1 MGLMS
6 QSERAIL
13 PERQWSRQVIQEYRE
28 HRNPSPSADIYI
40 IWVISGWTVYDPDLS
55 PNFVNVAQ
63 NTIFESE
70 DTEMINMGIDL
81 AYEIT
86 ALRLGKPK
94 TAVTKEEVKVHGP
107 ILLYNGNIDQ
117 NDNLRRA
124 SQKSDF
130 LLPLENLRI
139 EKLADDR
146 DPKNNNTNKQF
157 EKFPS
162 KLLHG
167 TRKMAIVSH
176 LWHLSRIARNP
187 LAPSLIAQEPLW
199 QDIELVYFA
208 ADELGDQLPHDQQ
221 SVHKRAVD
229 IRRHVMDEGR
239 KINTYSQKGD
249 LTRERTS
256 SHL

>member
-1 MGLMS
+1 MT
-6 QSERAIL
+6 QSEKSIW
-13 PERQWSRQVIQEYRE
+13 PDRQWSKQVIQEYRE
-28 HRNPSPSADIYI
+28 HRNPNPTADIDI
-40 IWVISGWTVYDPDLS
+40 IWVISGWTVYEPDLS
-55 PNFVNVAQ
+55 PNFINVAQ

-94 TAVTKEEVKVHGP
+94 TAVTKKEVRVHGP
-107 ILLYNGNIDQ
+107 IILYNGNIDQ

-130 LLPLENLRI
+130 RLPLENLRI

-146 DPKNNNTNKQF
+146 DPRNNNTNKQF
-157 EKFPS
+157 EKFPDE
-162 KLLHG
+162 LLQE
-167 TRKMAIVSH
+167 TRKMAILSH

-187 LAPSLIAQEPLW
+187 LAPSLITQEPLW
-199 QDIELVYFA
+199 QDTEIVYFA
-208 ADELGDQLPHDQQ
+208 ADKPGDQLPHNQK

-229 IRRHVMDEGR
+229 IRRHIMDEGR
-239 KINTYSQKGD
+239 KIYTYSQKGD
-249 LTRERTS
+249 LSEDRTGKPV
-256 SHL
+256 

>member
-1 MGLMS
+1 MT
-6 QSERAIL
+6 QTERPIL
-13 PERQWSRQVIQEYRE
+13 PERQWSKQVIQEYRE
-28 HRNPSPSADIYI
+28 HRNPNLTADIDI

-55 PNFVNVAQ
+55 PSFVNVAQ

-86 ALRLGKPK
+86 ALRLSKPK
-94 TAVTKEEVKVHGP
+94 TAVTKEEAKVHGP

-117 NDNLRRA
+117 NDNLRLA

-130 LLPLENLRI
+130 RLPSEKLRI

-146 DPKNNNTNKQF
+146 EPKNNNTNKQF
-157 EKFPS
+157 EKFPDEF
-162 KLLHG
+162 LQG

-199 QDIELVYFA
+199 QDIEVVYFA
-208 ADELGDQLPHDQQ
+208 ADTPGNQLPHDQK
-221 SVHKRAVD
+221 SVHKRAID

-239 KINTYSQKGD
+239 KIYIYSQKGD
-249 LTRERTS
+249 LTQNPFLENINV
-256 SHL
+256 